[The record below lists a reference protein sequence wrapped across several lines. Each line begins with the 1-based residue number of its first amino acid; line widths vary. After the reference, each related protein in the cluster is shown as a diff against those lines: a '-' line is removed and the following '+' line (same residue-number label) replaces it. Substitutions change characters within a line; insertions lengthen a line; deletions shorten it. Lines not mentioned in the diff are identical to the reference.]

1 MASLQAHLIVLGL
14 KLFVK
19 RRNRSTNMDAHAVRA
34 MFDRAPPVTVPG
46 TEVTPITLAGLD
58 GERVR
63 PADGAVV
70 GTMFYL
76 HGGGYIACS
85 PRTHR
90 RVTGGYARRGLEV
103 VAPAY
108 RLAPEHP
115 FPAALDDAH
124 AAYLALLE
132 QGVPS
137 GRIVFGGDSA
147 GGGLAL
153 ALLLR
158 LRDENCALP
167 AGAALFSPWTDLT
180 ETSATLRSNAR
191 RDALFPG
198 TGMARLTAPYLA
210 GADPAEPLVS
220 PLFGDHRGLPPL
232 LLHVGSHEVLLDD
245 SRSLA
250 ARAAAAGVAVTLRT
264 WPVVPH
270 VWQMFRMPEADAS
283 LDQAAAFARRRP
295 APRSA
300 GRRSFPSRSAWSI
313 PASPSSSPPTRA
325 CSC

>member
-1 MASLQAHLIVLGL
+1 MASWQAHLTALGL

-19 RRNRSTNMDAHAVRA
+19 RRNRNVHMDAHAVRA

-46 TEVTPITLAGLD
+46 TVVTPVVLGGVP

-63 PADGAVV
+63 PEGGVV
-70 GTMFYL
+70 AGTMFYL

-90 RVTGGYARRGLEV
+90 RITGGYASRGLEV

-124 AAYLALLE
+124 AAYLGLLAD
-132 QGVPS
+132 GVPP
-137 GRIVFGGDSA
+137 GRVVFGGDSA

-158 LRDENCALP
+158 LRDEGRPLP
-167 AGAALFSPWTDLT
+167 VGGVLFSPWTDLT

-191 RDALFPG
+191 HDALFPG
-198 TGMARLTAPYLA
+198 TGMARLTEPYLA
-210 GADPAEPLVS
+210 GADPADPLVS
-220 PLFGDHRGLPPL
+220 PLFGDHCGLPPL

-250 ARAAAAGVAVTLRT
+250 ARAGAAGVPVTLRT

-270 VWQMFRMPEADAS
+270 VWQMFRMPEAAVS
-283 LDQAAAFARRRP
+283 LDEAAAFARGVLG
-295 APRSA
+295 A
-300 GRRSFPSRSAWSI
+300 G
-313 PASPSSSPPTRA
+313 
-325 CSC
+325 

>member
-1 MASLQAHLIVLGL
+1 MASWQAHLTVLGL

-19 RRNRSTNMDAHAVRA
+19 RRNRNAHMDPLAVRA
-34 MFDRAPPVTVPG
+34 MFDRAPPVTLPG
-46 TEVTPITLAGLD
+46 TVVTPAVLGGIAG
-58 GERVR
+58 EWVR
-63 PADGAVV
+63 PAGDPPAA
-70 GTMFYL
+70 TMFYL

-90 RVTGGYARRGLEV
+90 RITSGYALRGLSV
-103 VAPAY
+103 FAPAY

-115 FPAALDDAH
+115 FPAALDDAV
-124 AAYLALLE
+124 AAYRGLLAT
-132 QGVPS
+132 GIAAHRV
-137 GRIVFGGDSA
+137 VFGGDSA

-158 LRDENCALP
+158 LRDEGQPLP

-198 TGMARLTAPYLA
+198 TGMARLTVSYLA
-210 GADPAEPLVS
+210 GADPAEPLIS
-220 PLFGDHRGLPPL
+220 PLFGDLRGLPPL

-245 SRSLA
+245 SRGLA
-250 ARAAAAGVAVTLRT
+250 EQARAAGVAVTLRL

-270 VWQMFRMPEADAS
+270 VWQMFRLPEATAS
-283 LDQAAAFARRRP
+283 MDLAAAFARGVLGG
-295 APRSA
+295 A
-300 GRRSFPSRSAWSI
+300 
-313 PASPSSSPPTRA
+313 
-325 CSC
+325 

>member
-1 MASLQAHLIVLGL
+1 MASWQAHLTVLGL

-19 RRNRSTNMDAHAVRA
+19 RRNKNVHMDPLAVRA
-34 MFDRAPPVTVPG
+34 MFDRAPPITLPG
-46 TEVTPITLAGLD
+46 TVVTPATLGGIS
-58 GERVR
+58 GEWVR
-63 PADGAVV
+63 PVGDLPV

-90 RVTGGYARRGLEV
+90 RITSGYALRGLSV
-103 VAPAY
+103 FAPAY

-115 FPAALDDAH
+115 FPAALDDVV
-124 AAYLALLE
+124 AAYRGLLAS
-132 QGVPS
+132 GVAAH
-137 GRIVFGGDSA
+137 RVVFGGDSA

-158 LRDENCALP
+158 LRDEGHSLP

-198 TGMARLTAPYLA
+198 TGMARLTVSYLA
-210 GADPAEPLVS
+210 GADPAEPLIS
-220 PLFGDHRGLPPL
+220 PLFGDLRGLPPL

-245 SRSLA
+245 SRKLA
-250 ARAAAAGVAVTLRT
+250 ERARAAGTTVSLRI

-270 VWQMFRMPEADAS
+270 VWQMFQLPEAVAS
-283 LDQAAAFARRRP
+283 LDQAAAFARGLL
-295 APRSA
+295 
-300 GRRSFPSRSAWSI
+300 GRA
-313 PASPSSSPPTRA
+313 
-325 CSC
+325 